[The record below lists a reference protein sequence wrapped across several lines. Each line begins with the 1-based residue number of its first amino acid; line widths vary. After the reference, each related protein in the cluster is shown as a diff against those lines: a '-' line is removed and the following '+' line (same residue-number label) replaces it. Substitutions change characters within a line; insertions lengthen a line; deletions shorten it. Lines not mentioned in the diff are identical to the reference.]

1 MFKHNR
7 EKRYDELLAAGFM
20 AFESRWLS
28 LIPFKA
34 HPAMLAISTRR
45 RKLLARRTAEANRK
59 GWSQTKRNQVWNART
74 RKMYARR
81 HWICRGDHPS
91 GMGPRAGEPDP
102 FELYRRCERN
112 EINPLPGDSGKPAD
126 HQTDA
131 DRRWKL
137 DRAQIVLMR
146 ARQARSRGA
155 HERYQS
161 AIRELD
167 DIIEHATGKIKATVT
182 AARNRLQRR

>member
-34 HPAMLAISTRR
+34 HPAMLAIITRR
-45 RKLLARRTAEANRK
+45 RKLLARRIAEANRK

-74 RKMYARR
+74 RKMYACR

-146 ARQARSRGA
+146 GRQARSRGD
-155 HERYQS
+155 HEQYQQ

-167 DIIEHATGKIKATVT
+167 DIITHSSGQKKETLT
-182 AARNRLQRR
+182 AARNRLQRH

>member
-7 EKRYDELLAAGFM
+7 EKRYNELIACGFM
-20 AFESRWLS
+20 SFEARWLS
-28 LIPFKA
+28 MIPFAK
-34 HPAMLAISTRR
+34 HQAMRAIMTRR
-45 RKLLARRTAEANRK
+45 RKLLARRTKEANVR
-59 GWSQTKRNQVWNART
+59 GWSRAKRTRVWNMRT

-81 HWICRGDHPS
+81 RWICRSDHPS
-91 GMGPRAGEPDP
+91 GFGPRAGEPDP
-102 FELYRRCERN
+102 FELYRRCERS
-112 EINPLPGDSGKPAD
+112 EINPLPGDSRKPAD

-137 DRAQIVLMR
+137 DRGQIILMR
-146 ARQARSRGA
+146 ARQGRSRGDR
-155 HERYQS
+155 EQYQS

-167 DIIEHATGKIKATVT
+167 DIIDHATGKIKATLT